1 MAELLIAVLQDESL
15 NTVFRDEILQEIIFI
30 DKEYTHYDFSL
41 PGVEQLTLLVQELLP
56 D

>member
-15 NTVFRDEILQEIIFI
+15 DTVFRDEILQEIIFI
-30 DKEYTHYDFSL
+30 DTEYSRYDFSL
-41 PGVEQLTLLVQELLP
+41 PGFEKLTLLVQELLP